1 MAKKQKYLRFSSAS
15 MKNLFSRLLWRQV
28 DTQATH
34 SFLLVFVL
42 RVFSFS
48 NMAENEKTLAKRLQ
62 SVYYFF
68 STEPEFWSSINLS
81 HGRLRE
87 PILANDNSDLTKN
100 SFIYG
105 FPRWSLSTA
114 PGARFSKAPVTFRAR
129 NQIFKSKYKE

>member
-48 NMAENEKTLAKRLQ
+48 NMAENEKTLTKRLQ

-68 STEPEFWSSINLS
+68 STEPEF
-81 HGRLRE
+81 
-87 PILANDNSDLTKN
+87 
-100 SFIYG
+100 
-105 FPRWSLSTA
+105 
-114 PGARFSKAPVTFRAR
+114 
-129 NQIFKSKYKE
+129 